1 MRWVGNSDGVNK
13 FGRMFIS
20 DLSYSTER

>member
-20 DLSYSTER
+20 DPSYSTER